1 MFQLFHLS
9 KLIVHKVNVSGI
21 LSVHDCLITG
31 TVVFTKVA
39 LERVV
44 NHWYCK
50 LSLESNRYNICVLI
64 LAVMKLP
71 NGSCI

>member
-9 KLIVHKVNVSGI
+9 RIIVHQVNVSGI
-21 LSVHDCLITG
+21 LSVQDCLITG

-44 NHWYCK
+44 K
-50 LSLESNRYNICVLI
+50 SGVASSLSKATDTICVY
-64 LAVMKLP
+64 
-71 NGSCI
+71 

>member
-9 KLIVHKVNVSGI
+9 RIIVHQVNVSGI
-21 LSVHDCLITG
+21 LSVQDCLITG

-44 NHWYCK
+44 K
-50 LSLESNRYNICVLI
+50 SGVASSLSKVTDTICVY
-64 LAVMKLP
+64 
-71 NGSCI
+71 